1 MDEDLKGCLDRLW
14 YIILFG
20 HWSLSSFFVGSCIG
34 HFIPE

>member
-14 YIILFG
+14 YIIWALVIII
-20 HWSLSSFFVGSCIG
+20 FFVGSYIG